1 MSCGKVTAFYAC
13 IVGLRCDSRYNR
25 RLFYS
30 INADEIETSMRPIL
44 LNKIVPIAL
53 LLSVFPLGSAF
64 AAGDVQAGN
73 IKAYTCTGCHGIPG
87 YNNVYPTYKVP
98 KIGGQNYAYLVA
110 ALKAYRNGERD
121 HATMEAQASS
131 LNERDIQDIS
141 AYFASLPL
149 SSKPSGKAGA
159 VEEKSKVCEACH
171 GVTGKSADPTYPNLA
186 GQHASYL
193 AQALGDYRSSARTNP
208 IMAEMT
214 ANLSNQDIVDLA
226 AWFASQQGLQD
237 LSIK

>member
-1 MSCGKVTAFYAC
+1 
-13 IVGLRCDSRYNR
+13 
-25 RLFYS
+25 
-30 INADEIETSMRPIL
+30 MRPIL
-44 LNKIVPIAL
+44 LNKIVLIAL
-53 LLSVFPLGSAF
+53 LMSILPLGSTF
-64 AAGDVQAGN
+64 ADGDVQAGN
-73 IKAYTCTGCHGIPG
+73 TKAYTCTGCHGIPG

-121 HATMEAQASS
+121 HATMTNQASS
-131 LNERDIQDIS
+131 LNDGDIEDIS

-149 SSKPSGKAGA
+149 SSQPSGIVSAA
-159 VEEKSKVCEACH
+159 EEKSKVCEACH
-171 GVTGKSADPTYPNLA
+171 GVTGKSVDPTYPNLA

-193 AQALGDYRSSARTNP
+193 AQALGDYRSGARTNP
-208 IMAEMT
+208 IMAGMAT
-214 ANLSNQDIVDLA
+214 NLSNQDIADLA

>member
-1 MSCGKVTAFYAC
+1 
-13 IVGLRCDSRYNR
+13 
-25 RLFYS
+25 
-30 INADEIETSMRPIL
+30 MRQIL
-44 LNKIVPIAL
+44 LNKIVLSAL
-53 LLSVFPLGSAF
+53 LMSMLPLGSAF
-64 AAGDVQAGN
+64 AAGDVEAGN
-73 IKAYTCTGCHGIPG
+73 TKAYTCTGCHGIPG

-131 LNERDIQDIS
+131 LNDGDIEDIS

-149 SSKPSGKAGA
+149 SSEPGGNVSAA
-159 VEEKSKVCEACH
+159 PENSKVCEACH
-171 GVTGKSADPTYPNLA
+171 GVTGKSVDPTYPNLA

-208 IMAEMT
+208 IMAGMAT
-214 ANLSNQDIVDLA
+214 NLSNQDIADLA
-226 AWFASQQGLQD
+226 AWFARQQGLQD